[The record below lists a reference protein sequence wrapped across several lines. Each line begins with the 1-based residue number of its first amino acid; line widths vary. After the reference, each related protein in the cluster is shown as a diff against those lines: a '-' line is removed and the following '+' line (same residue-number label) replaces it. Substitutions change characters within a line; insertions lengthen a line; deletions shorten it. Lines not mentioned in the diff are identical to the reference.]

1 MFCQNTS
8 KYVRDHDIVEFV
20 NVRTKI
26 TIKGKATYSQILSMI
41 PAEITTRINYDR
53 SHLEYVI

>member
-26 TIKGKATYSQILSMI
+26 TIKGKATK
-41 PAEITTRINYDR
+41 ITRNYYTNE
-53 SHLEYVI
+53 L